1 MEAHVA
7 RPPNHTETAARAEP
21 DRRLQ
26 HRRVL
31 PRQRRHVPSDV
42 FQNKLVGEGPAE
54 MMVGRR
60 RMISLEAAAQW
71 RREREE
77 AARKSQESKK
87 TKEIA

>member
-42 FQNKLVGEGPAE
+42 FQNKLVG
-54 MMVGRR
+54 RR